1 MVIQVRSK
9 MSEIRGQSPEV
20 RVRKSDVRSKLCP
33 VFSVLCSMLSVL
45 LSSCA
50 GPMEAAQVVE
60 ARKAILSAD
69 AAMGDWQGS
78 WKLEDKSDSGPL
90 VAQVI
95 ALGKGRYRANFLQ
108 EFDTRE
114 EPVAVLDGRREGAA
128 VHFAGRAVLSDG
140 GILETRAVIEGSKF
154 NGSFKGDKVGS
165 FVMERVIRISP
176 TLGEKPPKGA
186 IVLFN
191 GKDFKEW
198 KHTSKKEGEDEVKWE
213 LVDGAMEVKKGTA
226 SIITRKQFTD
236 VRLHV
241 EFRTPFM
248 PDARGQGRGNSGVYL
263 QGRYEVQVLDSYGLE
278 GKSNECGGIYG
289 VAPSLVNM
297 CAPPT
302 QWQTYDI
309 TFRAPRFDGAGNR
322 ISNPTFLTVFHNG
335 VKVHDKTEVRGP
347 TTSSLGG
354 KAADPGGIY
363 LQNHGNAVQYRNIW
377 LVEL

>member
-1 MVIQVRSK
+1 MVIKVRSK
-9 MSEIRGQSPEV
+9 VSEIRGQSPEV
-20 RVRKSDVRSKLCP
+20 RGRKSDVRSKLCP

-45 LSSCA
+45 LSSCV
-50 GPMEAAQVVE
+50 GPMGAAQVVE

-95 ALGKGRYRANFLQ
+95 ALGKGRYRANLLQ

-114 EPVAVLDGRREGAA
+114 EPVAVLDGRREGTA
-128 VHFAGRAVLSDG
+128 VHFAGQAVLSDG
-140 GILETRAVIEGSKF
+140 GLLETRAVIEGSKF

-165 FVMERVIRISP
+165 FVMERAIRISP

-198 KHTSKKEGEDEVKWE
+198 KHANKKEGEDEVKWE
-213 LVDGAMEVKKGTA
+213 LVDGAMEVKEGTD

-278 GKSNECGGIYG
+278 GKNNECGGIYG
-289 VAPSLVNM
+289 VAPPLVNM
-297 CAPPT
+297 CAPPR

-322 ISNPTFLTVFHNG
+322 ISNPTLTVFHNG
-335 VKVHDKTEVRGP
+335 VKVHEKTEVRGP

-354 KAADPGGIY
+354 KATDPGGIY